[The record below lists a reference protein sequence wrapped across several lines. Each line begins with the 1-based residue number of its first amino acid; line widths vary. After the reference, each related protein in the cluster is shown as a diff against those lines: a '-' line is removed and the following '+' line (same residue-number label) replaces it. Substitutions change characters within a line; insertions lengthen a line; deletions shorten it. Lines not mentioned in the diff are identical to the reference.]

1 MKQNRLISIGT
12 FILVLALSGLM
23 TGCMEKD
30 VYDPNRKKEPLPDP
44 DKYFGFEMRSD
55 VRLSVNYDIYGFTPL
70 IEIYGENPM
79 ETVEGTPIKKEGIEA
94 LFKTYTDNSGKYEG
108 KMQLPT
114 YLNKVYL
121 YTATWGFIIRK
132 TKCSPLF
139 KRSDISY
146 KTKRPPKNNFPKYS
160 RGSKKNTGK
169 FCFSQCFFL

>member
-30 VYDPNRKKEPLPDP
+30 VYDPNREKEPLPDP

-79 ETVEGTPIKKEGIEA
+79 ETVEGTPIKKEG
-94 LFKTYTDNSGKYEG
+94 TTDLYLRCKGCACVCDCSGYH
-108 KMQLPT
+108 P
-114 YLNKVYL
+114 
-121 YTATWGFIIRK
+121 
-132 TKCSPLF
+132 SPAGNV
-139 KRSDISY
+139 RHY
-146 KTKRPPKNNFPKYS
+146 
-160 RGSKKNTGK
+160 
-169 FCFSQCFFL
+169 Q

>member
-1 MKQNRLISIGT
+1 
-12 FILVLALSGLM
+12 
-23 TGCMEKD
+23 
-30 VYDPNRKKEPLPDP
+30 
-44 DKYFGFEMRSD
+44 MRSD

-121 YTATWGFIIRK
+121 YTATWGLPGCIELEIKDNAVILTCRQNQILK
-132 TKCSPLF
+132 QSLSLAL
-139 KRSDISY
+139 RLMYLI
-146 KTKRPPKNNFPKYS
+146 
-160 RGSKKNTGK
+160 
-169 FCFSQCFFL
+169 

>member
-1 MKQNRLISIGT
+1 MKQNRLISIGA

-30 VYDPNRKKEPLPDP
+30 VYDPNREKEPLPDP

-121 YTATWGFIIRK
+121 YTATWGLEKQFLSAIGMN
-132 TKCSPLF
+132 PNAVH
-139 KRSDISY
+139 
-146 KTKRPPKNNFPKYS
+146 P
-160 RGSKKNTGK
+160 GK
-169 FCFSQCFFL
+169 FFFTEKEMKTTLP